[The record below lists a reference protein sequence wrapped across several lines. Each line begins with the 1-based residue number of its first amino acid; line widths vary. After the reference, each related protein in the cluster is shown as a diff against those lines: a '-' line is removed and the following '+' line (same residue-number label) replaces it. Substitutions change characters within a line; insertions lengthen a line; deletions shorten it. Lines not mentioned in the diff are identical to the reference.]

1 MVPVHT
7 VRRSTIII
15 WIFTLRWHPGHTL
28 FRCSLCDF
36 KTCSSE
42 QSNVSTIISAIA
54 HLPFEYEKEEIWLK
68 FWIKSLSSLPSFYL
82 HTHQFLSQFF
92 ENQPKFYHYVAGN
105 GRRNKFVAAEIIGTT
120 QVFCQGFSHFDAF
133 LKLGGP
139 SRPSA
144 IFRRKCWKVQ
154 N

>member
-7 VRRSTIII
+7 IRRSTIII
-15 WIFTLRWHPGHTL
+15 WNFTIRWHPGHTL
-28 FRCSLCDF
+28 FRCSLSDF

-42 QSNVSTIISAIA
+42 QSNVSTEISAFA
-54 HLPFEYEKEEIWLK
+54 HLPFENEKEEIWSK
-68 FWIKSLSSLPSFYL
+68 IWIKSLSSQPSFYV

-92 ENQPKFYHYVAGN
+92 ENQPKFYHYVARN

-120 QVFCQGFSHFDAF
+120 QAFCQGFFHFDAF

-139 SRPSA
+139 SLPSA
-144 IFRRKCWKVQ
+144 IFRQKCWKVQ